1 MTPAELSRRIKAEA
15 RDLGFEL
22 VGVARAEPVEEADR
36 VAEWLAA
43 GRHGS
48 MRWMEDWFEKRV
60 DPRLLVEG
68 CRSIVSVG
76 LVYHQPAAA
85 APQPA
90 GTRVASYAWG
100 EDYHRI
106 LRDKLR
112 ELLARGRAIE
122 PSFDGRA
129 FTDSAPV
136 LDRYWAERAGL
147 GWRGKNT
154 LVLNKRH
161 GSYLFLG
168 ELLVRAELEPDQP
181 GRDHCGSCTRCI
193 DACPTGAIVEPRV
206 LDARRCISYW
216 TIEHRGDLAPDEER
230 ALGDW
235 LFGCDVCQD
244 VCPWNRSVDETTEP
258 RLSPRG
264 EAWPASLD
272 DLLSLTEDEFARR
285 FDDSAIERARRL
297 GLVRNAAIVAGNTG
311 LGSVSALTAA
321 AADGDPV
328 VAAAARR
335 ALDRRAAT
343 ARTRHPRRVD
353 PGDYIPRPPMRP
365 TSSSPRPDC

>member
-1 MTPAELSRRIKAEA
+1 MTPAELSQRIKAEA

-22 VGVARAEPVEEADR
+22 VGVARAERVDEADR
-36 VAEWLAA
+36 LAEWLAA

-48 MRWMEDWFEKRV
+48 MRWMEGWFEKRV

-76 LVYHQPAAA
+76 LVYGQPAAR

-106 LRDKLR
+106 LKDKLG
-112 ELLARGRAIE
+112 ELLARGRAIDPTFE
-122 PSFDGRA
+122 GRA

-154 LVLNKRH
+154 LVLNKRL

-168 ELLVRAELEPDQP
+168 ELLVRAELEPDEP
-181 GRDHCGSCTRCI
+181 GTDHCGSCTRCI

-216 TIEHRGDLAPDEER
+216 TIEHRGELAPEEEG
-230 ALGDW
+230 AMGEW

-244 VCPWNRSVDETTEP
+244 VCPWNRSAAETTEP
-258 RLSPRG
+258 RLAPRG
-264 EAWPASLD
+264 KAWPASLD
-272 DLLSLTEDEFARR
+272 DLLSLTEDEFATR
-285 FDDSAIERARRL
+285 FGDSAVERARRR

-311 LGSVSALTAA
+311 LGSGSALEVA
-321 AADGDPV
+321 AADADPV

-335 ALDRRAAT
+335 ALDRRAAP
-343 ARTRHPRRVD
+343 AAP
-353 PGDYIPRPPMRP
+353 
-365 TSSSPRPDC
+365 